1 MLINNN
7 NDDDVDRELANGNLE
22 LGVHIADVTHFVKP
36 DSLTDMEAKSRST
49 TVYLADRRYDMLPG
63 ILSANLCSLIS
74 GQVWIGSVKSE
85 IFVYTVFEQSLHVH
99 IYIR

>member
-7 NDDDVDRELANGNLE
+7 NDDDADRELANGNLE

-74 GQVWIGSVKSE
+74 GVDRCVKSE

>member
-1 MLINNN
+1 MMMMCGGGGGGDG
-7 NDDDVDRELANGNLE
+7 DDDDDDEVDDFFRQLDNGNLE

-36 DSLTDMEAKSRST
+36 GSLTDMEAKSRST

-74 GQVWIGSVKSE
+74 GVD
-85 IFVYTVFEQSLHVH
+85 
-99 IYIR
+99 R

>member
-7 NDDDVDRELANGNLE
+7 NDNDVDRELANGNLE

-74 GQVWIGSVKSE
+74 GVDRCVKSE

-99 IYIR
+99 IYI

>member
-22 LGVHIADVTHFVKP
+22 LGVHIADVTHFLKP

-74 GQVWIGSVKSE
+74 GVD
-85 IFVYTVFEQSLHVH
+85 
-99 IYIR
+99 R

>member
-74 GQVWIGSVKSE
+74 RVDRCVKSE

>member
-1 MLINNN
+1 MLIN

-49 TVYLADRRYDMLPG
+49 TVYLADRRYD
-63 ILSANLCSLIS
+63 
-74 GQVWIGSVKSE
+74 K
-85 IFVYTVFEQSLHVH
+85 
-99 IYIR
+99 